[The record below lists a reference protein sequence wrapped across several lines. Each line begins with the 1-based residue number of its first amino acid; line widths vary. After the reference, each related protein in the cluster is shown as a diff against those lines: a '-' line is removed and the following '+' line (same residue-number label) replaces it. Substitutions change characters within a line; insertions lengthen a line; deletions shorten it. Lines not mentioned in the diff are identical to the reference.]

1 MFKNKLW
8 IFFVAFLIVVIFRN
22 TDILS
27 DRNERIFDFS
37 IGTFFAFTF
46 FPVLIFFFNQQQN
59 LFIKNVKSITKL
71 VFGANKIK

>member
-8 IFFVAFLIVVIFRN
+8 ILLVAFVIVVIVRN

-37 IGTFFAFTF
+37 VGTFFALAFI
-46 FPVLIFFFNQQQN
+46 PVLIYFFNQQQN
-59 LFIKNVKSITKL
+59 LFIKNVKSITKS
-71 VFGANKIK
+71 VFGAKKIK